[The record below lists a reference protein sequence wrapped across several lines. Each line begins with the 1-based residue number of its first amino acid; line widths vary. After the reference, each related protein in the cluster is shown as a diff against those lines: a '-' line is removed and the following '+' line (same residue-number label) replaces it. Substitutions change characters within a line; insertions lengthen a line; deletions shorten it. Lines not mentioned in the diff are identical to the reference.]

1 MNGINCVNLLDNKDI
16 PMIKKYVNIGDLNNA
31 EILSAVNK
39 VATDNPGLSNEELLK
54 SKLAEINS
62 AIAGVRTRKMQK
74 AAEEVKPKS
83 IGNAVVELSTK
94 NSYDSKVKIAND
106 SKTLYV
112 FPESAQAREILTG
125 QSTGIQGVDKITDK
139 EQANRLVNKSNTST
153 NTRTD
158 INGNPMPNS
167 AGIIIIKNKVGK
179 NVNVENT
186 EQYKQDILVALNR
199 DIDSIIEKL
208 SGDTYDKVIF
218 PTEMSENLTKEFA
231 EEVAKVFKDRLG
243 LDSQVLPLF
252 NGSSRYKI
260 EFSPIVKPKK
270 TSTKSTKE
278 TKSEAKKEKSEKEEK
293 EKSRA
298 EEARE
303 SLQTERPT
311 KLLPQL
317 EDNDLTT
324 LSRVFP
330 EISIRKARIDYISNR
345 FSDDLTWYIED
356 QIEYLS
362 GLSDEELDQ
371 MHESGEVTNREMLSG
386 LTRGKSEE
394 QRLFA
399 LKYLKG
405 DDGQPLPLYILNNI
419 KNMLNTVA
427 NADVEDITR
436 DILLNEEDPLGAMFL
451 NEAADKGWGK
461 IDENGNP
468 SKNLV
473 GQANKRA
480 LHIKQ
485 EFSKMGIDNIY
496 AALVEEARYDLEL
509 NEGLVINDIGLSAE
523 TQDSL
528 NNKELDEENL
538 SLGKMDFIMKYKLV
552 NPADTLSV
560 KIKSMLN
567 TLYRV
572 KTDKYGNKHVQYD
585 DLGMPVK
592 INPMFAYY
600 IILDKMSNFNTI
612 EEFDRRLDDLV
623 NTYPWMAEIVYRVKP
638 TKEHKD
644 SFDADLRRELLDFRK
659 EFYRACNKTYVQF
672 GFISKD
678 GNLVNCNRKN
688 SNEVLLDIVSKTYE
702 GGVVVGDHSIYDET
716 GSPVDKNITK
726 VRNLV
731 SHTIQSKKE
740 EDIKEKNPIYWAS
753 VILANSYRYKLE
765 DIAEAISII
774 RGESEHNKIPLSS
787 LIEDVGID
795 VSELDMNQLYP
806 TIDLENIEYT
816 RDPKTGDILAV
827 TDEGNI
833 PILSKDQMQKI
844 VNIVNAIAAIV
855 HPTTGFKLGIPL
867 VHSFQGFYLRIGTA
881 LSILSEG
888 YTQATFRYGNKS
900 RFSYTVPSFIDRLC
914 NAISSDDESIALN
927 FIEKNYGFATFF
939 KNQSTGKYY
948 NGWLSMM
955 TDMNTPSIS
964 RAIRE
969 NFKTIQILGFGGS
982 DDKHSIQNV
991 TKQDLLDGAID
1002 AYFSVNSTQGINFGL
1017 YRNPLFSDV
1026 DAMVFFKFRRF
1037 TAHNEYDDNGVL
1049 QANFDYKDRIIRY
1062 LVDTLKQ
1069 DLYRA
1074 RDIRKNDN
1082 IPEKEKIEFFNSG
1095 SKRGSILN
1103 FFPELNTEALL
1114 DLIEKYDEESP
1125 LEYEKGVSKALYNI
1139 ISDIVERYSKD
1150 FISTISDEYK
1160 VKLYNR
1166 IKKRAGG
1173 EVAIEV
1179 DWKGENDEEDV
1190 DNDEGIVKDEDEIYD
1205 ETQFK
1210 IAEAEKLLE
1219 EFYYNDFF
1227 AQSQIIQL
1235 IGGDLAYYKNFT
1247 DFIKRNKQ
1255 AFAGGEKIYPE
1266 DENGNPI
1273 TDKSIYLVD
1282 LKKASNTFDSLR
1294 ELVLSDKKMGDIEKG
1309 LILGAFTNINTT
1321 DGQTLRTLPSFRKI
1335 FIAMGGKWTDN
1346 MEAAYN
1352 RITVEKKLTAEDFYV
1367 LWQPIK
1373 PFLYSFERRII
1384 NGRVEKI
1391 VTQHKNSEYLLSAIH
1406 TMLSTALNDSPVLK
1420 GLNKFLED
1428 HNIDSAHF
1436 NSVVK
1441 EGFSNPINL
1450 NYDPKVFKALK
1461 VDGKIKVGDKMIEA
1475 PSYESFMKNLAKAL
1489 EKKEITSE
1497 EYNKAYESI
1506 EFKSEKDVYNFLLE
1520 TTSQNGETIDE
1531 NWLHEFPIEDYMIMQ
1546 PTDDHLVDTKAIFG
1560 SQLRNI
1566 VPADLDKS
1574 FTVKVGDKI
1583 LERDEAIKYY
1593 NAIFAEKL
1601 IRAFQSISKEF
1612 KSMKDI
1618 EAMLQAKMKQQPSK
1632 YGPDIRKALTLDES
1646 GERFRIPFNT
1656 PLLRNKIEDL
1666 IISEFGKKL
1675 QKQKIKGGNAVLV
1688 SNFGLD
1694 SLKDF
1699 RVQYKTD
1706 ENGHE
1711 VVDYIPAFLSYTMS
1725 SQLKDFIDTKVDGG
1739 IETQYLN
1746 FDKMRDALGYEA
1758 DEVLKAIGYRI
1769 PTEDKYSMFP
1779 IKIIGFMPSIGGSTI
1794 MLPADII
1801 EMSGTDFDKNQC

>member
-74 AAEEVKPKS
+74 AAEEAKPKS

-112 FPESAQAREILTG
+112 FPESAQARETLTG
-125 QSTGIQGVDKITDK
+125 QSTGIQGVDKIMDK
-139 EQANRLVNKSNTST
+139 QVADRLVNKSNTST
-153 NTRTD
+153 NARTD

-179 NVNVENT
+179 NINVENT

-218 PTEMSENLTKEFA
+218 PTEMSGNLTKEFA

-260 EFSPIVKPKK
+260 ELSPIVKPKK

-293 EKSRA
+293 EKSRT

-330 EISIRKARIDYISNR
+330 EISIRKARINYISNR

-356 QIEYLS
+356 QVEYLS

-386 LTRGKSEE
+386 LTRGKPEE

-427 NADVEDITR
+427 NADVEDIAS

-528 NNKELDEENL
+528 SNKELDEENL

-644 SFDADLRRELLDFRK
+644 SFDADLRRE
-659 EFYRACNKTYVQF
+659 FYRACNKTYTQF

-702 GGVVVGDHSIYDET
+702 GGVLVGDHSIYDET
-716 GSPVDKNITK
+716 GSPVDKNIAK

-731 SHTIQSKKE
+731 SHTIQSKKG

-753 VILANSYRYKLE
+753 VILANSYRYQLE

-787 LIEDVGID
+787 LIEDVGVD
-795 VSELDMNQLYP
+795 VSELDMNRLYP

-827 TDEGNI
+827 TNEGNI
-833 PILSKDQMQKI
+833 PVLSKDQMQKI

-867 VHSFQGFYLRIGTA
+867 VHAFQGFYLRIGTA

-939 KNQSTGKYY
+939 KKQSTGKYY

-969 NFKTIQILGFGGS
+969 NFKTIQMLGFGGS

-991 TKQDLLDGAID
+991 TKQDLLEGAID
-1002 AYFSVNSTQGINFGL
+1002 TYFSVNSAQGINFGL

-1125 LEYEKGVSKALYNI
+1125 LEYEKSVSKALYNI

-1179 DWKGENDEEDV
+1179 DWKGEDDEEDV
-1190 DNDEGIVKDEDEIYD
+1190 DNDEGIVKDEDEVYD

-1266 DENGNPI
+1266 DENGDPI

-1294 ELVLSDKKMGDIEKG
+1294 ELILSDKKMGDIEKG

-1352 RITVEKKLTAEDFYV
+1352 RITVEKKLTAEDFYI

-1450 NYDPKVFKALK
+1450 NYDPKAFESLK
-1461 VDGKIKVGDKMIEA
+1461 VNGGIKVGDKMIETS
-1475 PSYESFMKNLAKAL
+1475 SYESFMKNLSKAL
-1489 EKKEITSE
+1489 EKGEITSE
-1497 EYNKAYESI
+1497 DYNKAYKSI
-1506 EFKSEKDVYNFLLE
+1506 EFKSTEDVYNFLLK

-1531 NWLHEFPIEDYMIMQ
+1531 NWIHEFPIEDYMIMQ

-1699 RVQYKTD
+1699 RVHYKTD
-1706 ENGHE
+1706 ENGHK

-1746 FDKMRDALGYEA
+1746 FDKMKEALGDEA